1 MVAGSA
7 PRGLFSTAYDP
18 VEGPD
23 GGEVVIG
30 STREAGTFNPYYVTE
45 TADAFVAA
53 ATWATLVV
61 VTGDGRYAPDLAE
74 RIPTVENGGVR
85 VPGDPG
91 DAMTVTWM
99 LRERL
104 EWSDGIPMTCDDFR
118 YAWEWVL
125 DPDNANV
132 ATAGFEDITA
142 WDCPTPT
149 EMVLHFDAVFEG
161 YLSLVSAPLPRH
173 WLGRITVADQVRGA
187 GIRPDEVVDLPVS
200 GPFRFELVTPGAE
213 LRLARNPSY
222 LSWATGLPAHL
233 DPSHPLP

>member
-1 MVAGSA
+1 MMSWRRVAISVALLALAAVLTRCSEGTPGSPSPSETIPGPAPTGTRSTVAGSA

-18 VEGPD
+18 VEGPN

-99 LRERL
+99 LRER
-104 EWSDGIPMTCDDFR
+104 S
-118 YAWEWVL
+118 
-125 DPDNANV
+125 N
-132 ATAGFEDITA
+132 
-142 WDCPTPT
+142 
-149 EMVLHFDAVFEG
+149 
-161 YLSLVSAPLPRH
+161 
-173 WLGRITVADQVRGA
+173 GRMASR
-187 GIRPDEVVDLPVS
+187 
-200 GPFRFELVTPGAE
+200 
-213 LRLARNPSY
+213 
-222 LSWATGLPAHL
+222 
-233 DPSHPLP
+233 